1 MTNNLPTGVYTVVF
15 ELFSGIS
22 NISGNV
28 TQLNDETLLQQVN
41 GDANYKIITF
51 SHDYQTSHS
60 KAVIQ
65 FTSNGQAGEITFQI
79 RYYGSS
85 YKNSYLYFFF
95 FSRVITGRHNSA
107 FDHTLFD
114 VNDVQLQNQILFFED
129 VNLNGNKIKNIALP
143 TEDRD
148 GANKK
153 FVLDEIAKIPPSDTS
168 DLFKLDGSRTIT
180 GTMNLGGHRIMNFKG
195 FVEDDSSQAAVD
207 AQFYDVVHWGKIHKI
222 RADTDRY
229 INEVSYQALN
239 RRNPDPMEDNIDLA
253 NHKII
258 NAADPTD
265 NNDLANKKYIDDRI
279 KLMPGGSSDFL
290 RLDGTLAMSGDLNL
304 DGNSIINLKDPTSS
318 DTDHAANV
326 KYVNET
332 IDDKLK
338 YSVQSSNTT
347 NAFQYVMD
355 DPAGQ
360 FFDEDDIRGIK
371 KTNKDYHKVNKET
384 YEKQLLFDSSVGY
397 YSSRLGINM
406 YVLPNGEYS
415 LVFELYYPNSIDS
428 STVQISAV
436 STVETVSKVTTNV
449 FNNHTRSIIHL
460 HKYNNVAP
468 NRLMI
473 DMVLKNK
480 ITSVSI
486 NELTIFVI
494 VYGVSGYVN
503 NVNTSVWDRLFEV
516 TNNSIKF
523 EAPID
528 MDNKQIN
535 NLADGA
541 HGSDAVNVTQLINMT
556 TTTNTEISKVNT
568 NLQNSIS
575 NLKKQINNQI
585 NNAIAEYGY
594 VNYLIF
600 VFYLDNNEFN
610 NGEKISTLSDKK
622 IALPSYNAI
631 QNTQSRKPTAD
642 DDLNFSYL
650 HFRQKQCL
658 TVNYNLNDKNN
669 LNIFVV
675 FRIFDTPSGTVNGI
689 FGNDNSRHVT
699 SRYDRFVDILNTSA
713 TKKVL
718 RIGYG
723 AGILLISSFPSKASP
738 VTLHFSVLSV
748 HYNTVQLNDS
758 LVYCNGKY
766 VSNFM
771 VESNTGGQNTFSIG
785 SISSDSSRYNSE
797 KHIAYLSLYHGRFTV
812 KDILIMH
819 KYLCERYKID
829 HDPISIP

>member
-1 MTNNLPTGVYTVVF
+1 MY
-15 ELFSGIS
+15 
-22 NISGNV
+22 
-28 TQLNDETLLQQVN
+28 
-41 GDANYKIITF
+41 
-51 SHDYQTSHS
+51 
-60 KAVIQ
+60 
-65 FTSNGQAGEITFQI
+65 
-79 RYYGSS
+79 
-85 YKNSYLYFFF
+85 
-95 FSRVITGRHNSA
+95 
-107 FDHTLFD
+107 
-114 VNDVQLQNQILFFED
+114 FED
-129 VNLNGNKIKNIALP
+129 VNLNENKIKSLAAP
-143 TEDRD
+143 SEDKD

-153 FVLDEIAKIPPSDTS
+153 YVDDQIKAIPNIDTS
-168 DLFKLDGSRTIT
+168 DLLKLDGSRAMEGDLNMNNHHIDYLETI
-180 GTMNLGGHRIMNFKG
+180 
-195 FVEDDSSQAAVD
+195 VEDDGSNPNYDQMKYKAVNFELLKNTRD
-207 AQFYDVVHWGKIHKI
+207 YLFRENSLAVAPLLPKDGS
-222 RADTDRY
+222 
-229 INEVSYQALN
+229 E
-239 RRNPDPMEDNIDLA
+239 PM
-253 NHKII
+253 
-258 NAADPTD
+258 T
-265 NNDLANKKYIDDRI
+265 
-279 KLMPGGSSDFL
+279 G
-290 RLDGTLAMSGDLNL
+290 NL
-304 DGNSIINLKDPTSS
+304 QMGENFITSLKDPNPS
-318 DTDHAANV
+318 DSNYAAT
-326 KYVNET
+326 VNFVNKT
-332 IDDKLK
+332 IDNRLK
-338 YSVQSSNTT
+338 YSVQSSNTS

-355 DPAGQ
+355 DPVGQ
-360 FFDEDDIRGIK
+360 FYDEDDIKGIK
-371 KTNKDYHKVNKET
+371 KTNKDYHKINRET
-384 YEKQLLFDSSVGY
+384 YEMQLLFDSSIGY

-473 DMVLKNK
+473 DMVLTNK
-480 ITSVSI
+480 ITSISM

-503 NVNTSVWDRLFEV
+503 NVHTSVWDRLFEV

-523 EAPID
+523 EATID
-528 MDNKQIN
+528 MDNKQIKNLADPITGTDALNLNSGNRKYLKVDGTNQMKDNLDMDNQQIN

-556 TTTNTEISKVNT
+556 TTTNTEIS
-568 NLQNSIS
+568 
-575 NLKKQINNQI
+575 NLKKQI

-594 VNYLIF
+594 ANYLIF

-610 NGEKISTLSDKK
+610 NGEKISTLYDKK

-675 FRIFDTPSGTVNGI
+675 FRIFDTQGGTVNGI
-689 FGNDNSRHVT
+689 YGNDNSRHVT

-723 AGILLISSFPSKASP
+723 AGTLQISSFPSKASP
-738 VTLHFSVLSV
+738 VTLNFSVLSV

-771 VESNTGGQNTFSIG
+771 AESNTGGQNTFSIG
-785 SISSDSSRYNSE
+785 SISSDSSRYNLE
-797 KHIAYLSLYHGRFTV
+797 KHIAYLSLYHGRFSAI
-812 KDILIMH
+812 DIKRQH